1 MFAFPPPQSLP
12 PLTLPPPLQQ
22 QQPQQQRKSN
32 KKLLPP
38 TESRHARGARQ
49 LRIANTVLSALHL
62 LLEEAQREQDAHADE
77 RDLHLMREPL
87 EPLLSP
93 RSSSGSTSP
102 CSSEDSGSSGG
113 GGDLQLWAELSRG
126 PAAPFV
132 HW

>member
-12 PLTLPPPLQQ
+12 PLTLPPPLQQQ

-38 TESRHARGARQ
+38 TESRHARVARQ

-87 EPLLSP
+87 EPLRLGSG
-93 RSSSGSTSP
+93 SGSTSP